1 MRLSKKHWG
10 RWPKPFQGT
19 RHGGSGAVPAFQ
31 VPAASQKVWVGAAFP
46 THSSHSQRKVEMS
59 GASQTTE
66 ADDTRTH
73 ISFDNIKPQ

>member
-1 MRLSKKHWG
+1 M
-10 RWPKPFQGT
+10 
-19 RHGGSGAVPAFQ
+19 PAFQ